1 MTFIHDIQEGVRH
14 GIELE
19 ETSSETCICSVV
31 THEVTMYCNTLDDT
45 ETLHREIPEIAQHA
59 LIGVIFSR
67 VPLHSFAVSETTRGV
82 LHGLVCAG
90 LDVSYVTR
98 SVSQGIR
105 EALSLYDRYS
115 PEMEQAIHQGVQQ
128 ALRDLGMKRL
138 EDDQALDLPGYFVNQ
153 TATFGLARF

>member
-1 MTFIHDIQEGVRH
+1 MTIVHDIQEGIIR

-19 ETSSETCICSVV
+19 ETSSETCICSVI
-31 THEVTMYCNTLDDT
+31 THEVTMYCNTTKDT
-45 ETLHREIPEIAQHA
+45 EILIREIPEIAQHA
-59 LIGVIFSR
+59 IMGVILSR
-67 VPLHSFAVSETTRGV
+67 VPLHSFSVTETTRGV

-105 EALSLYDRYS
+105 EALSMNDRYA
-115 PEMEQAIHQGVQQ
+115 PDMEQAIHEGIRQT
-128 ALRDLGMKRL
+128 LRDLGMKRL

-153 TATFGLARF
+153 TATFGQARF

>member
-1 MTFIHDIQEGVRH
+1 MTLLHDIQEGVRH

-19 ETSSETCICSVV
+19 GTSSETCICSVV
-31 THEVTMYCNTLDDT
+31 THEVTMYCNTMSRAEDVV
-45 ETLHREIPEIAQHA
+45 REISSIAQHA
-59 LIGVIFSR
+59 IMGVLSSL

-105 EALSLYDRYS
+105 EALSMNDRYS
-115 PEMEQAIHQGVQQ
+115 PEMEQAIHQGIRQT
-128 ALRDLGMKRL
+128 LHDLGMKRL
-138 EDDQALDLPGYFVNQ
+138 EDDRALDLPGYFVNQ
-153 TATFGLARF
+153 SATFGEARF